1 MHIIRLGL
9 VILVSM
15 ALSGAAGD
23 DRVDCRVASSE
34 AAAMLRVV
42 ASLRTVAGL
51 LSKRRADSPSRT
63 RAVIAGLRG

>member
-9 VILVSM
+9 VILASV

-23 DRVDCRVASSE
+23 GVERRVGSSE
-34 AAAMLRVV
+34 AAATQGVV

-51 LSKRRADSPSRT
+51 LSKRRADHASGT
-63 RAVIAGLRG
+63 RVVIAGLRG